1 MKQKKIIYKT
11 NIFVRFANINNIY
24 LVFYGYAKGIKTE
37 NDAITLKKIYYTFI
51 ESYPVDE
58 NLDLM
63 HFITAY
69 NRIDKMMI
77 ELRK

>member
-1 MKQKKIIYKT
+1 MTQKKIIYKT

-24 LVFYGYAKGIKTE
+24 LVFYGYAKGNKAQ
-37 NDAITLKKIYYTFI
+37 NDNITMKKIYLKFI
-51 ESYPVDE
+51 EIYPIDDD
-58 NLDLM
+58 LDFL
-63 HFITAY
+63 HFQCAY